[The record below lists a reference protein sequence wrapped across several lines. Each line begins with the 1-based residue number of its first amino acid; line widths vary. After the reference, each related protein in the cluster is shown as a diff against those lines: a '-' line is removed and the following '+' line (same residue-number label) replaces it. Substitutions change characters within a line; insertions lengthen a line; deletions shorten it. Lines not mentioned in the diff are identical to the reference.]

1 MATEKTDAEKLADAI
16 AGMHASVEAAKAA
29 RLPSVLATK
38 AFFET
43 PEAIAFKAGL
53 DSLFVSNLDD
63 VSGGCKRALE
73 RLQQTWTSAA
83 STAVQRI
90 AALQPAST
98 EAVDPEPAPVA
109 PAPAEA

>member
-1 MATEKTDAEKLADAI
+1 MATEKTDAEKLAEAI
-16 AGMHASVEAAKAA
+16 AGMHTNVEAAKAA

-53 DSLFVSNLDD
+53 DNLFASNLDD

-73 RLQQTWTSAA
+73 RLQQTWTAA
-83 STAVQRI
+83 TGTAIQRI
-90 AALQPAST
+90 AALQPAS
-98 EAVDPEPAPVA
+98 AEPSDTGSAPVT
-109 PAPAEA
+109 PAEA